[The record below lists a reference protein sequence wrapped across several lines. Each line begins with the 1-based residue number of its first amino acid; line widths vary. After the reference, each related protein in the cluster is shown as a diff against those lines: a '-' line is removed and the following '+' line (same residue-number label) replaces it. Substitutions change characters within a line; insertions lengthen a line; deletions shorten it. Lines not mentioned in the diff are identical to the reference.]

1 MTYFIIEKIPN
12 NYTIKKVDTAQAV
25 INYLKPYINDE
36 YAMKNITIIEGDEY
50 EIHTGLKLKL

>member
-12 NYTIKKVDTAQAV
+12 NYSIKKIDTAAGV
-25 INYLKPYINDE
+25 ISYLKPYLNDE

-50 EIHTGLKLKL
+50 VVHTGLKLKT